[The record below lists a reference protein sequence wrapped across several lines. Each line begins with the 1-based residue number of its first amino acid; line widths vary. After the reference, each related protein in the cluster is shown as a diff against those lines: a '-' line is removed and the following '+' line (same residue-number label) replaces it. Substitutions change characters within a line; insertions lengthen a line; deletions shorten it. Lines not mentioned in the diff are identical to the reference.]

1 MTQHDDITRLR
12 HMLDH
17 AAEAVD
23 MTAGRKRVDLDTDRQ
38 LQLALTRLV
47 EIVGE
52 AATHVSLKGRERWP
66 NIPWRSI
73 IALRNRLIH
82 GYDAVDLSILWA
94 IVREDLPP
102 LILELRRV
110 LDEEHSQD

>member
-17 AAEAVD
+17 ATEAVD
-23 MTAGRKRVDLDTDRQ
+23 MTAGRKRVDLDIDRQ

-52 AATHVSLKGRERWP
+52 ASSLCETDSSMGMTRWT
-66 NIPWRSI
+66 
-73 IALRNRLIH
+73 
-82 GYDAVDLSILWA
+82 
-94 IVREDLPP
+94 
-102 LILELRRV
+102 
-110 LDEEHSQD
+110 